1 MNKNLIKKQYLAK
14 IDLLDYYNKKYYDEN
29 TSEITDSEFDLLKKE
44 IIELEKKY
52 DFLKSNK
59 SPQVQIGFKPSKN
72 FKKVTH
78 RVTMLSLANAF
89 SEEDLLNFEKKYAI
103 SSVKKMILKLNI
115 VLNLKLM
122 AFQLHLIIKMVNLL
136 LDYQEGMARRVK
148 I

>member
-89 SEEDLLNFEKKYAI
+89 GEEDLLNFEKKIRNFLGKKNDFKIEYSVEPKIDGI
-103 SSVKKMILKLNI
+103 SASLNYKNGKFTTG
-115 VLNLKLM
+115 LSRGW
-122 AFQLHLIIKMVNLL
+122 Q
-136 LDYQEGMARRVK
+136 GG
-148 I
+148 